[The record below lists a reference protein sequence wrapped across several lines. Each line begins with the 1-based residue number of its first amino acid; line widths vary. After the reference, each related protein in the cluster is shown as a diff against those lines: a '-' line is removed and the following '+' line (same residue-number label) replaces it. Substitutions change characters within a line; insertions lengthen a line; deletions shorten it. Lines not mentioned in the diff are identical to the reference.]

1 MYKTAS
7 SSHDLTMDRL
17 RVAQELVDEI
27 IDHPDKPDLVA
38 CPSPPLLF
46 TRNTHPSS
54 QVRLCQLEE
63 KAGGCAEGVYPVDIP
78 QRSRR
83 RPDRA
88 AQRRAHLLHRHPL
101 RL

>member
-46 TRNTHPSS
+46 
-54 QVRLCQLEE
+54 
-63 KAGGCAEGVYPVDIP
+63 YPEHAPI
-78 QRSRR
+78 
-83 RPDRA
+83 
-88 AQRRAHLLHRHPL
+88 
-101 RL
+101 